1 MDSKP
6 HFHREDI
13 HLSISV
19 LGFSLVACPG
29 IGSLGYSCLL
39 YSDMDQDHLY
49 NFEKEGF
56 DS

>member
-19 LGFSLVACPG
+19 LGFSLGACPG